1 MPSLRSAVPLAAI
14 ALAAIAAWP
23 ALQFHPVSAS
33 HVYVAPVL
41 PDYRYRDRTIAFYE
55 RRVNDDARDQVSAQM
70 LAAQYMQRYRENQ
83 DIGDIMRA
91 IHQAHRALLL
101 QPQNNAGS
109 AEVIASGYTA
119 LHQFGA
125 ALRFERAAY
134 RALPIGSN
142 APAQMASL
150 EMELGDY
157 AAAAR
162 DLRIAM
168 RIRSTPTV
176 MAVQARYDELTG
188 HMNEARRLLQAAA
201 AQTDAIADNSAQAR
215 AWYHFRLGELA
226 FSQGALAQAEQDE
239 RDAMAEFPSFE
250 LAYRALA
257 RFCWASKDWR
267 CALEAARSAANIAPI
282 PESLGYQ
289 ADAQDALGDRA
300 GAAQTRELISAVER
314 IGNAYRLNDRLLSV
328 YFAEHRTHLGD
339 ALRIAQREVGL
350 SGKEIYAQDTLA
362 WAAAVNGRW
371 TLADRA
377 MRLATRFDTQDP
389 RIQFHAGMIDYHFG
403 RFSDARRHLER
414 ALALNP
420 RFDPFYADQ
429 ARKVLSRLPS

>member
-33 HVYVAPVL
+33 RVYVAPVL

-55 RRVNDDARDQVSAQM
+55 RRVNNDARDQVSAQM

-91 IHQAHRALLL
+91 IHQARRALVL

-119 LHQFGA
+119 LHQFGP

-176 MAVQARYDELTG
+176 MAVQGRYDELTG
-188 HMNEARRLLQAAA
+188 RMNEARRLLQAAA
-201 AQTDAIADNSAQAR
+201 AQTDAIADNPAQAR

-239 RDAMAEFPSFE
+239 RDALAEFPSFE

-267 CALEAARSAANIAPI
+267 CALEAAMNAANIAPI

-289 ADAQDALGDRA
+289 ADAQAALGDRA
-300 GAAQTRELISAVER
+300 GAAQTRALIFAVER

-328 YFAEHRTHLGD
+328 YFAEHRTHLDD
-339 ALRIAQREVGL
+339 ALRIAQREAGL
-350 SGKEIYAQDTLA
+350 RGKEIYAQDTLA
-362 WAAAVNGRW
+362 WAAAMNGRW

-377 MRLATRFDTQDP
+377 MRLAIRFDTQDP

-403 RFSDARRHLER
+403 RFSAARRHLQH

-420 RFDPFYADQ
+420 QFDPFYADQ
-429 ARKVLSRLPS
+429 ARKVLLLIH